1 MFVCVIIDLF
11 SRKIL
16 SYGISDTI
24 DTVLTMNT
32 FDEAL
37 SKIIF
42 KKRSPTRMPD
52 CSILN
57 VPTFILRLGA
67 SGGVTF
73 R

>member
-32 FDEAL
+32 FDEA
-37 SKIIF
+37 F
-42 KKRSPTRMPD
+42 EER
-52 CSILN
+52 
-57 VPTFILRLGA
+57 G
-67 SGGVTF
+67 
-73 R
+73 